1 MSKISHQAKVYNM
14 LKEAN
19 GPVSVE
25 QLLSI
30 EGLLPYKL
38 SAYVLYAKIDFGAVI
53 KPIRDG
59 RKVTAYEMTD
69 AGTGVPA
76 RKTKTAAVAVAK
88 PVKTPKVKAVKTPK
102 AKKVVAAPVVAPVS
116 QPVMKD
122 DKIVDILDEMDTNVA
137 SFEDRQFAED
147 FVRSL

>member
-19 GPVSVE
+19 GPVTVE

-102 AKKVVAAPVVAPVS
+102 VAKAAPVVAAAPA
-116 QPVMKD
+116 VMKD

>member
-1 MSKISHQAKVYNM
+1 MSKSLQYVKVLNALQA
-14 LKEAN
+14 AG
-19 GPVSVE
+19 GPMSIDAVRA
-25 QLLSI
+25 I
-30 EGLLPYKL
+30 EGIVPTRMSTYLWEIK
-38 SAYVLYAKIDFGAVI
+38 KHTGFAV
-53 KPIRDG
+53 KSNRNG
-59 RKVTAYEMTD
+59 RAVVSYEL
-69 AGTGVPA
+69 AGSGSVPA
-76 RKTKTAAVAVAK
+76 PKVSTPKAATK

-102 AKKVVAAPVVAPVS
+102 TKKVVAAPVVAPVS